1 MPDNEQ
7 LRARYRPQ
15 EIRLLLIG
23 ESPPANETFFYR
35 GDSRLHRYTEQAFRA
50 AQNRSF
56 QDSEAFL
63 TAFCAAGCFLEDLSH
78 VPLDGQPDGA
88 RRKARIDSEAILAR
102 RLRGVRP
109 RAIVCVMKAIERNVR
124 RSVAYA
130 GLEAVPFHAVPF
142 PAQGHQKRF
151 VEETVPIIRT
161 YC

>member
-78 VPLDGQPDGA
+78 VPLGVRPEGE
-88 RRKARIDSEAILAR
+88 RRKARIDSEALLAH
-102 RLRGVRP
+102 RLSGVRP
-109 RAIVCVMKAIERNVR
+109 YAIVCAMRAIESNVR
-124 RSVAYA
+124 RSVAAA
-130 GLEAVPFHAVPF
+130 GLDAVPFHAVPF
-142 PAQGHQKRF
+142 PAQGHQKKF
-151 VEETVPIIRT
+151 VEEIAPIIRT